1 MSFHHHDRWLSN
13 TEFWSSDER
22 RILTLAQDVVHCATE
37 ARANMPKHV
46 ALGIAV
52 RHTKRSKQLITIFS
66 RMGPCS
72 SYDDIEAMDTSTAN
86 EIIAN
91 SDIIGVV
98 LPSNISTC
106 VFTDTGQPTP
116 QHWSFFFLE
125 IDGSP
130 IEFSTVYTFRKN
142 VHYTMALLGHN
153 SVGEPSIMGQ
163 YPMFVRTGTHE
174 RTTALKP
181 LHPGTLCFSERN
193 RSTPNNFNGGILTNA
208 QVRSIMQASE

>member
-1 MSFHHHDRWLSN
+1 
-13 TEFWSSDER
+13 
-22 RILTLAQDVVHCATE
+22 
-37 ARANMPKHV
+37 MPKHV

-52 RHTKRSKQLITIFS
+52 RHTKRSKQLITMFS

-98 LPSNISTC
+98 LPSHISTC
-106 VFTDTGQPTP
+106 VFEQVAADNNDNMTTLLTVTGQPTP

-142 VHYTMALLGHN
+142 VHYTMALLVDGSLLESHR
-153 SVGEPSIMGQ
+153 SWDSTRCLSEQEHMREQ
-163 YPMFVRTGTHE
+163 
-174 RTTALKP
+174 
-181 LHPGTLCFSERN
+181 LH
-193 RSTPNNFNGGILTNA
+193 
-208 QVRSIMQASE
+208 

>member
-1 MSFHHHDRWLSN
+1 
-13 TEFWSSDER
+13 
-22 RILTLAQDVVHCATE
+22 
-37 ARANMPKHV
+37 MPKHV

-52 RHTKRSKQLITIFS
+52 RHTNRSKQLFTMFS

-86 EIIAN
+86 DIIAN

-106 VFTDTGQPTP
+106 VFEQVAADNNDNMKTLLTVTG
-116 QHWSFFFLE
+116 QHWSFFFRNRWL
-125 IDGSP
+125 P
-130 IEFSTVYTFRKN
+130 MFSTVYTFRKN
-142 VHYTMALLGHN
+142 VHYTMALLGQN

-163 YPMFVRTGTHE
+163 FPMFVRTGTHE

-181 LHPGTLCFSERN
+181 LHPGTLCFSERK
-193 RSTPNNFNGGILTNA
+193 RSTPNNFNGGILANA
-208 QVRSIMQASE
+208 QVRSIMQASVTFEPWTRHVSVQRNKYPNSWMLSI

>member
-1 MSFHHHDRWLSN
+1 MIDGSA

-46 ALGIAV
+46 TLGIAV
-52 RHTKRSKQLITIFS
+52 RHTKRSKQLITMFS

-86 EIIAN
+86 EMIAN

-106 VFTDTGQPTP
+106 VFEQVSADNNDNMKTLLTVTGQPTP
-116 QHWSFFFLE
+116 QHWSFFF
-125 IDGSP
+125 
-130 IEFSTVYTFRKN
+130 
-142 VHYTMALLGHN
+142 
-153 SVGEPSIMGQ
+153 
-163 YPMFVRTGTHE
+163 
-174 RTTALKP
+174 
-181 LHPGTLCFSERN
+181 RN
-193 RSTPNNFNGGILTNA
+193 RWLPNRVQHCVHIQEECALHDGTPWPELCWRAIDHGTVPDVCQNRNT
-208 QVRSIMQASE
+208 

>member
-1 MSFHHHDRWLSN
+1 
-13 TEFWSSDER
+13 
-22 RILTLAQDVVHCATE
+22 
-37 ARANMPKHV
+37 MPKHV

-52 RHTKRSKQLITIFS
+52 RHTKRSKQLITMFS

-106 VFTDTGQPTP
+106 VFEQVAADNNDNMKTLLMVTGQPTP
-116 QHWSFFFLE
+116 QHWSFFFYRNRWL
-125 IDGSP
+125 P
-130 IEFSTVYTFRKN
+130 LEFSTVYTFRKN
-142 VHYTMALLGHN
+142 VHYTMALLGQN

-181 LHPGTLCFSERN
+181 LHPGTLCFSERK